1 MVMMGTRSG
10 HKDANMHILHS
21 TRENKR
27 AEKNAEYAAKTGQ
40 PVEAPAE

>member
-10 HKDANMHILHS
+10 HKDANMHILYS

-27 AEKNAEYAAKTGQ
+27 AQKNAEHAAKMGKEPQ
-40 PVEAPAE
+40 PAE

>member
-27 AEKNAEYAAKTGQ
+27 AKKNAEHAAALGAQ
-40 PVEAPAE
+40 PAE